1 MRASLIASFSQ
12 PACQAM
18 KEWKEKLESIKK
30 SKARASGSSVMS
42 SSTSE
47 PAQPVSEGIDLNREA
62 SDPLSV
68 VRTPSASSKELV
80 SKHRPL
86 SDSSDEVLCH
96 NRTGSRRKHSV
107 LSLLD
112 SVELEPKRKVR
123 DIRVGEAPDIFYVD
137 RIVEETTNKGITM
150 YKVRWMGYSAS
161 EDTWEPA
168 SNISARVSDPLLLSH
183 SFVFSFLINNQFL
196 QVLSEWSQFHRSS
209 S

>member
-86 SDSSDEVLCH
+86 SDSSDEVLCSD
-96 NRTGSRRKHSV
+96 RTGSRRKHPV
-107 LSLLD
+107 LSPLD

-183 SFVFSFLINNQFL
+183 SFVFSFLINNQCL